1 MGKKTVKQKM
11 LCVIVLLVLVLLRG
25 QGFVQSPNAPVD
37 QQHVVTPA
45 LHAHIKERTFTERME
60 QA

>member
-1 MGKKTVKQKM
+1 M

-37 QQHVVTPA
+37 QQHVVTLA
-45 LHAHIKERTFTERME
+45 LHAHIKERTFTQCME